1 MRWRESVEKN
11 AFPSS
16 ALDWIEREVN
26 VKAQPE
32 KLAAEYPRRMAE
44 KARALPVG
52 NPHTEQVAL
61 GPIITAQQ
69 VARVDRIVR
78 ESVAMGAKLLA
89 GGTPNGP
96 FYPATVL
103 AEVTPQMPVFR
114 EEIFGPVVSISAFST
129 DAQAV
134 ALANDS
140 EYGLSAGV
148 HTRDIGRGM
157 KLAEQLH
164 VGLVHVNDQTVNDDG
179 TMPMGG
185 RGASGNGSRHGGPAN
200 WDEFT
205 QWQWMTVR
213 NDAPAYPL

>member
-1 MRWRESVEKN
+1 MTPTLGVCYY
-11 AFPSS
+11 
-16 ALDWIEREVN
+16 
-26 VKAQPE
+26 PE
-32 KLAAEYPRRMAE
+32 HWPQTQWDDDARRMAE
-44 KARALPVG
+44 KAKALPVG
-52 NPHTEQVAL
+52 NPHTEPVAL

-78 ESVAMGAKLLA
+78 ESIAQGAKLLA
-89 GGTPNGP
+89 GGVPNGL

-103 AEVTPQMPVFR
+103 ADVTPDMPVFR
-114 EEIFGPVVSISAFST
+114 EEIFGPVVSITRFAS
-129 DAQAV
+129 DAQAI
-134 ALANDS
+134 ALANDT

-157 KLAEQLH
+157 ALGEQLL
-164 VGLVHVNDQTVNDDG
+164 VGLLHINDQTVNDDG

-205 QWQWMTVR
+205 QWQWVTVR
-213 NDAPAYPL
+213 NSAPPYPF